1 MSQQNP
7 KENFDQLIRDGYCLI
22 GDVLDSDILH
32 RLRQVTDQLLD
43 AEGEEIRAQQRST
56 GSMIDVGV
64 HPIFAELVAYPP
76 ARAACET
83 LGFLRPRWMSR
94 LCHQQTA

>member
-1 MSQQNP
+1 MPLQGP
-7 KENFDQLIRDGYCLI
+7 KENFDQLIRDGYCLVE
-22 GDVLDSDILH
+22 DVLDDDILH

-43 AEGEEIRAQQRST
+43 AQSQELRAQQRST

-76 ARAACET
+76 ARAALRN
-83 LGFLRPRWMSR
+83 LGLFAPSVDVWLR
-94 LCHQQTA
+94 H